1 MELPP
6 RHLILLIHGILTGRT
21 SQSWPKHFTGY
32 TGPLPGVVTDAIYYE
47 TGPFPIWNNVVKN
60 PRLARELVSRIEAR
74 HHYDAGQKIHIVAH
88 SNGGVIAMHTMRRLA
103 ALGIRTETAILTGA
117 AINSD
122 VDRSGLSTLIADGW
136 LGRAIAYSSPDDAVT
151 RGSLEWV
158 PGFYGALGSKGFRR
172 AGKAI
177 GLQVIGRQ
185 PLSQGVEWGSDR
197 HKFITRTF
205 PSWGHGEYFDAD
217 EIEATFACMLDDLGI
232 IREGSGG
239 VGE

>member
-1 MELPP
+1 MTYDPSP
-6 RHLILLIHGILTGRT
+6 RHLILLIHGIMTKRT

-32 TGPLPGVVTDAIYYE
+32 TAALPGVVTDAIYYE
-47 TGPFPIWNNVVKN
+47 TGPFPVWNNVVKN

-74 HHYDAGQKIHIVAH
+74 HHYDAGQKIHIIAH
-88 SNGGVIAMHTMRRLA
+88 SNGGVIATHTMRRLA

-122 VDRSGLSTLIADGW
+122 VDRSGLSTLIAAGW

-185 PLSQGVEWGSDR
+185 PLSQGVEWGSEKHR
-197 HKFITRTF
+197 YITRTF

-217 EIEATFACMLDDLGI
+217 QRTLTFECMLGDLGI
-232 IREGSGG
+232 ADERL
-239 VGE
+239 

>member
-1 MELPP
+1 M
-6 RHLILLIHGILTGRT
+6 TTRT

-32 TGPLPGVVTDAIYYE
+32 TASLPGVVTDAIYYE
-47 TGPFPIWNNVVKN
+47 TGPVPIWNNVIKN

-103 ALGIRTETAILTGA
+103 ALGIRVETAILTGA

-151 RGSLEWV
+151 RGSLEWI

-185 PLSQGVEWGSDR
+185 PLSAGGEWGSDR

-205 PSWGHGEYFDAD
+205 PSWTHGEYFDAD
-217 EIEATFACMLDDLGI
+217 ERLGTFECMRGDLGI
-232 IREGSGG
+232 IDPRL
-239 VGE
+239 